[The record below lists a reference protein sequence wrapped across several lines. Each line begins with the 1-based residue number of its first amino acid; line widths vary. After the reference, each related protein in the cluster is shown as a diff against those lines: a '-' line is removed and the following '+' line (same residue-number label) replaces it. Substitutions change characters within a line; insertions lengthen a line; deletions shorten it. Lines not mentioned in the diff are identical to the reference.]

1 MFGSVTRR
9 NVCQIEAPSVR
20 AASSSSS
27 PNSSSTGTTSRIVN
41 GMQMKIVTSTIEGS
55 AKRTWIP
62 RAANEVG
69 EPSAGPEQQDGGEA
83 DGDRRE
89 REREVDHGVHER
101 TAEEPLPHE
110 HPGDDEPEERRHH
123 DRDHR
128 DDPGEQERVLHLGAR
143 ERVADDR
150 DTGLERL
157 GDDPD
162 QAGAAGAARRRRSR
176 QPPARHGRNAAID
189 RRLGPR
195 GAGRQEALM
204 PPPSAVTRAVTRT
217 STNEMANISVA
228 IAAASAG
235 TELVRELEDED
246 GRGERLARR
255 CCRRRGRRCRTR
267 RCSERTSAARRRRS
281 PVGSA
286 GKTTFRNESQAPA
299 PSVAA
304 ASSSA
309 GSSSRSTGCT

>member
-20 AASSSSS
+20 DASSSSS
-27 PNSSSTGTTSRIVN
+27 PNSSSTGTSSRIVN

-62 RAANEVG
+62 RAAKKSVNQPPVPNSRTAR
-69 EPSAGPEQQDGGEA
+69 EP

-101 TAEEPLPHE
+101 TAEEPLPDE
-110 HPGDDEPEERRHH
+110 HPRDDEPEERRHD

-150 DTGLERL
+150 DARLERL

-162 QAGAAGAARRRRSR
+162 QRAGAAAARRRRSR
-176 QPPARHGRNAAID
+176 R
-189 RRLGPR
+189 PR
-195 GAGRQEALM
+195 GAPRAKRATAAGCARGGRRRRRERGAHTSTLRV
-204 PPPSAVTRAVTRT
+204 SSRAVTRT
-217 STNEMANISVA
+217 STNEM
-228 IAAASAG
+228 
-235 TELVRELEDED
+235 REHQ
-246 GRGERLARR
+246 RR
-255 CCRRRGRRCRTR
+255 DRRGLGRHGT
-267 RCSERTSAARRRRS
+267 
-281 PVGSA
+281 GSRA
-286 GKTTFRNESQAPA
+286 GR
-299 PSVAA
+299 
-304 ASSSA
+304 
-309 GSSSRSTGCT
+309 